1 MFWSNFSMLC
11 AKKGESANVVAAKC
25 GVKSTGTV
33 TGWKNGAIPNN
44 KTLSKLAD
52 YFGVTVA
59 ELTGAEQKN
68 KPATPEGS
76 ELTAKQRKAY
86 DMIKDLPE
94 DKIDALIAAVEA
106 FLTKK

>member
-76 ELTAKQRKAY
+76 ELAELQQ
-86 DMIKDLPE
+86 
-94 DKIDALIAAVEA
+94 EA
-106 FLTKK
+106 FAFIKQMSVDQLKTFIASAGAFLPKR